1 MTASRHP
8 THRSTHDAGS
18 DRVRDALTRIPRSLF
33 LASAAG
39 APNTPAPAGVPQQP
53 PAPEALVE
61 RMLRALDLNGSE
73 RVLEI
78 GSGSVYETALL
89 CQLAASVISL
99 DTTPESA
106 EARRRVLSILGCH
119 NVQVV
124 VGPGG
129 AGWPNDAP
137 YQAILVAGGASRLP
151 VVLLDQLEVGGRL
164 VVPLGDAH
172 GQVLELTRKHVDGIV
187 SEALCPCHLPM
198 LPWARRHS
206 SFPWAGT

>member
-1 MTASRHP
+1 MTTTRSP
-8 THRSTHDAGS
+8 THRTTSNVGA
-18 DRVRDALTRIPRSLF
+18 DRVRAALTRIPRSAF
-33 LASAAG
+33 LASVTG
-39 APNTPAPAGVPQQP
+39 SPNAPAGVLQQP
-53 PAPEALVE
+53 PAPQDVAETMLKALE
-61 RMLRALDLNGSE
+61 LRGSE

-89 CQLAASVISL
+89 SQLADSVVSL
-99 DTTPESA
+99 DATPESA
-106 EARRRVLSILGCH
+106 ETRLRLLSILGCP
-119 NVQVV
+119 NVRVV

-164 VVPLGDAH
+164 VVPLGDAN
-172 GQVLELTRKHVDGIV
+172 GQILELTRKRVDGIV
-187 SEALCPCHLPM
+187 SEALGPCHLPM
-198 LPWARRHS
+198 LPWARRPS